1 MEENKAYASSC
12 EIKQIAIYKVKEET
26 KAYANLSAMA
36 VSFQYH
42 EDIFWP
48 SYGATLVLL
57 DNGENL
63 ISSMPIQGGEKVVIE
78 VEDVHKELYSWT
90 FRVHHISN
98 RITRDRRQ
106 TYTLCLISSEG
117 LLNESVCITKC
128 LEGKSSDIVKK
139 ICTEY
144 LQVPSGRVAV
154 EESMNQEHVEVNKQ
168 HPFTAIKNLLA
179 KSFSKPRVKKKFKF
193 GFGERD
199 AGKLKTAGFSTVS
212 EAITDPDFQKST
224 GSAGYLFF
232 QTNEGYH
239 FVSFDALAEQEVS
252 GLFTYSPGKVADN
265 STNKIQEL
273 QFNQDLDM
281 IKKLR
286 EGAYSSNVCFF
297 NINTGKYEEYVYSL
311 NDVWNDMV
319 HLGAST
325 NLPYGQAQL
334 ANLRSPTRVMS
345 TIIDNESN
353 YMGEEVAFLAQ
364 DHPYKD
370 WQKNSFAQSIARAG
384 IMFNQ
389 TATIALDGHLELSAG
404 DIVDIRVPNQL
415 PDAKRDQDIWDQE
428 QSGKYLV
435 KNLNHQID
443 TRGQTVYTVLE
454 LIRDSYGI
462 TESKIT

>member
-1 MEENKAYASSC
+1 MAENKEYASSC
-12 EIKQIAIYKVKEET
+12 EIKQIAIYKVGEDT
-26 KAYANLSAMA
+26 KPYANLSAMA

-48 SYGATLVLL
+48 SYGATLVVL
-57 DNGENL
+57 DSGENL
-63 ISSMPIQGGEKVVIE
+63 LSSMPIQGGERVVIE
-78 VEDVHKELYSWT
+78 VEDVHEEVYSWD

-117 LLNESVCITKC
+117 LINESLCITKC
-128 LEGKSSDIVKK
+128 LEGKTSEIVKK

-144 LQVPSGRVAV
+144 LQVPSGKIAV

-168 HPFTAIKNLLA
+168 HPFTTIKSLLS

-199 AGKLKTAGFSTVS
+199 AGKLKTAAFSTVS

-224 GSAGYLFF
+224 GSAGYVFF
-232 QTNEGYH
+232 QTNKGFH

-252 GLFTYSPGKVADN
+252 GLFTYSPGKVDDN

-273 QFNQDLDM
+273 LFNQDLDM

-311 NDVWNDMV
+311 TDVWNDMV

-334 ANLRSPTRVMS
+334 ANLRQPTRVMS
-345 TIIDNESN
+345 TIIDNEST
-353 YMGEEVAFLAQ
+353 YMGEDPAFLDQ
-364 DHPYKD
+364 KHPYKD
-370 WQKNSFAQSIARAG
+370 WKKKSFSQSIARAG

-415 PDAKRDQDIWDQE
+415 PDVKRDQDIWDQE

-443 TRGQTVYTVLE
+443 IRGQNVYTVLE